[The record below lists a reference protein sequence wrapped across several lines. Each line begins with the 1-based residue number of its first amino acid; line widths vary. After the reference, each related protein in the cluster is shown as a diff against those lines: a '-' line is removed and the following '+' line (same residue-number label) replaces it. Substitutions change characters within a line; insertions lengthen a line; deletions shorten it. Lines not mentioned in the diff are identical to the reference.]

1 MNDNNKNQKIHK
13 IYEFQWKIFTAKE
26 FNKQMFVN
34 FEFWIKIFVCV
45 SFLIEQ
51 RTIVIDSVNSAIEAH
66 FYLKIWNRRFCEYCS
81 RHVCLNFFSKYSAI
95 DKTRSKL
102 LQYEPNKLKFFT
114 KCERINSI
122 FGFVKQKENSIVL
135 KVCNESWQSDTLTK
149 KSKQK
154 REK

>member
-1 MNDNNKNQKIHK
+1 MNDNNNKEN
-13 IYEFQWKIFTAKE
+13 FTKYTNFNEKFPQQKE

-51 RTIVIDSVNSAIEAH
+51 RTIVIDSVNSAIEAQ
-66 FYLKIWNRRFCEYCS
+66 FYLIIWNRRFCEYCS

-135 KVCNESWQSDTLTK
+135 KCVQWILTK
-149 KSKQK
+149 W
-154 REK
+154 

>member
-1 MNDNNKNQKIHK
+1 MNDNNNKEN
-13 IYEFQWKIFTAKE
+13 FTKYTNFNEKFPQQKE

-51 RTIVIDSVNSAIEAH
+51 RTIVIDSVNSAIEAQ

-135 KVCNESWQSDTLTK
+135 KCVQWILTK
-149 KSKQK
+149 W
-154 REK
+154 